1 MSCGCG
7 ILLPVHHLF
16 RGHQKKIVPSYART
30 KTARNWKHSFQPEC
44 LAPPMNPNI
53 EVEITILLRS
63 WGAGNRDAEE
73 KLWRLVFAEL
83 KRLAR
88 RHLAHQRYDHTL
100 QSGGLLNEVYMRLTG
115 LKNAH

>member
-1 MSCGCG
+1 
-7 ILLPVHHLF
+7 
-16 RGHQKKIVPSYART
+16 
-30 KTARNWKHSFQPEC
+30 
-44 LAPPMNPNI
+44 MNPNL
-53 EVEITILLRS
+53 EAEITNLLQS
-63 WGAGNRDAEE
+63 WGAGNRGAEE

-115 LKNAH
+115 LKNTQWENRAKFFAMCSRMMRQILVEQARARHCLKAGGDAS